1 MFFVC
6 VDIRLHTLLS
16 GASFSAKRNPQHCCG
31 FFLKN
36 KKPNLFVFIFEN
48 KKGKILLKNLGFY
61 AYSGFLSR
69 THEANLSF
77 SAELSFN

>member
-1 MFFVC
+1 
-6 VDIRLHTLLS
+6 
-16 GASFSAKRNPQHCCG
+16 
-31 FFLKN
+31 LKN